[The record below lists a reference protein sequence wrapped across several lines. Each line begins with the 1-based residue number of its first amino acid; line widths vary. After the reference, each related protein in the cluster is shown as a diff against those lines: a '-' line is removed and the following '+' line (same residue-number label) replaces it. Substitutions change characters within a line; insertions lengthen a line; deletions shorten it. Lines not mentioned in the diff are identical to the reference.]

1 MSFDPWGQ
9 RRQTDWQTPIAL
21 DQYTPSIGFETH
33 RGFTDH
39 EHLDTVGLI
48 HMNGRVYDPILGRF
62 LSADVIIQDY
72 LNQQSFN
79 RYTYVWNN
87 PLSYRDPTGHLVGF
101 IAAFVATAIAVHV
114 YENGSASDRQA
125 IATGACVIGALFG
138 QPYAC
143 AAITTAHVYAETNDF
158 KSALRAG
165 ITSAITTSLA
175 IGASDAIGAS
185 SFSSFQSAAAH
196 GTVGGALSHVQGGKF
211 GHGFASSFI
220 TVGLKKPIFEK
231 FSISSSGAYRFHRT
245 ATAATLGGL
254 GAWASGGK
262 PAFGAFVSALQHTY
276 TYESSDQAQVEEA
289 EAEYA
294 DGGIGLE
301 SRSRGKAIKGA
312 YEAVKRLFG
321 SKSATKS
328 ANPTQKQLDKFQKQ
342 RDKHGNISLER
353 SQRKIQRR
361 LNEHVEKLEQIN
373 KNGGHTSSVERE
385 IRNFERELKA
395 IDKVLGKGE

>member
-1 MSFDPWGQ
+1 M
-9 RRQTDWQTPIAL
+9 
-21 DQYTPSIGFETH
+21 
-33 RGFTDH
+33 
-39 EHLDTVGLI
+39 
-48 HMNGRVYDPILGRF
+48 
-62 LSADVIIQDY
+62 
-72 LNQQSFN
+72 
-79 RYTYVWNN
+79 
-87 PLSYRDPTGHLVGF
+87 GF

-196 GTVGGALSHVQGGKF
+196 GIVGGALSHVQGGKF

-231 FSISSSGAYRFHRT
+231 FSIASGGAYRFHRT
-245 ATAATLGGL
+245 ATATTLGGL

-276 TYESSDQAQVEEA
+276 NYESHGQNQNSESDANTYVEPGVESVCP
-289 EAEYA
+289 ECYVI
-294 DGGIGLE
+294 GGGVGIVRGAIVRGFRAVVGRFGFGTAKGGLDDLF
-301 SRSRGKAIKGA
+301 RAGRTPKA
-312 YEAVKRLFG
+312 
-321 SKSATKS
+321 S
-328 ANPTQKQLDKFQKQ
+328 
-342 RDKHGNISLER
+342 
-353 SQRKIQRR
+353 
-361 LNEHVEKLEQIN
+361 
-373 KNGGHTSSVERE
+373 
-385 IRNFERELKA
+385 ELKA
-395 IDKVLGKGE
+395 FANKQGYKSSQTTNGPLTFFDKNGVKRITIKRGSARTTGSSYPHVKIRNASGKRIDPAGNPIQRKSAQNHKPINYDL